1 MSGPILKQQG
11 FTIVELMVV
20 VTIVS
25 ILAVIAIP
33 VYADYATRS
42 KVSEGLAFIAEAKT
56 SITEAF
62 YSTGSVPTGNN
73 EAGLQP
79 PEDYDDFEHISRL
92 EVGDAP
98 VPGTITVT
106 FRIPLL
112 GDDNLLQLV
121 PSIVNGQVAWECTPA
136 ISNGIARNRIPP
148 SCRG

>member
-1 MSGPILKQQG
+1 MPGSILKQQG

-42 KVSEGLAFIAEAKT
+42 KVSEGLAFISEAKT
-56 SITEAF
+56 AVTEAI
-62 YSTGSVPTGNN
+62 YSSGAAPASND
-73 EAGLQP
+73 EAGLPP
-79 PEDYDDFEHISRL
+79 PETYDDFEHISRL
-92 EVGDAP
+92 EVGEEP

-112 GDDNLLQLV
+112 RDDNLLQLV
-121 PSIVNGQVAWECTPA
+121 PSIVKGQVTWECTPA
-136 ISNGIARNRIPP
+136 ISNGIATSRIPP
-148 SCRG
+148 NCRG